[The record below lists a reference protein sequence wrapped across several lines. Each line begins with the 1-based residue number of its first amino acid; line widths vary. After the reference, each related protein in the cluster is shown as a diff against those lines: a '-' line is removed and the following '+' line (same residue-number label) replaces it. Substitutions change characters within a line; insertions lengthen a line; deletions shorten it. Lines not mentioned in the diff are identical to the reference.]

1 MRSTSRDA
9 FSKRKPPPKEE
20 PPMYGLIVFFHI
32 LVCIG
37 LVLVVLFQAG
47 KGAGLG
53 NLFGGGGGDQLFSA
67 PSGSAFIRKLTT
79 GLAIVFILTSVTLTV
94 MSGARSSR
102 SLMERVP
109 GLPSAP
115 NAPVGP

>member
-1 MRSTSRDA
+1 
-9 FSKRKPPPKEE
+9 
-20 PPMYGLIVFFHI
+20 MYGFFVFVHIIVC
-32 LVCIG
+32 VG

-79 GLAIVFILTSVTLTV
+79 GMAVVFILTSLGLT
-94 MSGARSSR
+94 MLTAQRGRH
-102 SLMERVP
+102 SLLEQIPMP
-109 GLPSAP
+109 QGTQTPAP
-115 NAPVGP
+115 